1 MATMHAPPGPAL
13 TQIRPPATRPRF
25 IDYLF
30 VWLGV
35 GLSALFAEMAD
46 LRTVLRQGTPTPAL
60 HAVLHVLPAI
70 LFLPVGVILFWPIFY
85 VSQWLSGRRQ
95 TLTIGEWLL
104 GLAWLAAIAFS
115 LWCVLK
121 GTGNLPEFLS
131 GPEFKKY
138 AVLAYILFMLSVGAL
153 AAVIWLV
160 GLVARWQQPWTHT
173 LSLALMVWPALP
185 LLAVWLGNIKL
196 E

>member
-1 MATMHAPPGPAL
+1 MHAPPGPAL